1 MAGRAHPGRRSHR
14 RGRLHRCHLRA
25 DCRAAGAGH
34 LQGCLAVLPA
44 RRAGDAGDDDRRH
57 ALPAASRPLGITPE
71 AFRHVGLLRGRPA
84 SHVSRCHGNGSRRF
98 QNGQPSEL
106 LPRGRGQRRPG
117 LPRRHTRLRCPPRSP
132 ADGRNG
138 GPLMNPIVYAVL
150 FVFLAP
156 IFGGLL
162 AGIDRIT
169 SARMQSRVG
178 PPLLQPFYDL
188 GKLLQKDARQVN
200 PIVEPLLIGHAA
212 LMAVTGAM
220 LLGGTDLIFVAFVFA
235 LAALFL
241 VLAAGSVNSPYS
253 FAGAERELIVLLAS
267 EPFFILMLAAICK
280 VSGESSYG
288 GVLGSAVMVAPK
300 LPGILHAFAFVATI
314 KLRKSP
320 FDIST
325 SHHAHQ
331 ELVSGLTSDMS
342 GRLLAYVELAHWYES
357 ALLCA
362 FVVLFF
368 NWSVPLGL
376 LAFVIAY
383 GLEVLVD
390 NSTSRAK
397 WQLVL
402 RSTWA
407 VTLLFTGGNVLALFL
422 IK

>member
-1 MAGRAHPGRRSHR
+1 MSLHP
-14 RGRLHRCHLRA
+14 A
-25 DCRAAGAGH
+25 
-34 LQGCLAVLPA
+34 
-44 RRAGDAGDDDRRH
+44 
-57 ALPAASRPLGITPE
+57 
-71 AFRHVGLLRGRPA
+71 
-84 SHVSRCHGNGSRRF
+84 
-98 QNGQPSEL
+98 
-106 LPRGRGQRRPG
+106 
-117 LPRRHTRLRCPPRSP
+117 
-132 ADGRNG
+132 
-138 GPLMNPIVYAVL
+138 VYAVL
-150 FVFLAP
+150 FVLLAP
-156 IFGGLL
+156 VFGGLL
-162 AGIDRIT
+162 AGIDRIV

-188 GKLLQKDARQVN
+188 GKLLQKDSRQVN
-200 PIVEPLLIGHAA
+200 PIVEPLLLGHVGFMAA
-212 LMAVTGAM
+212 TGAM
-220 LLGGTDLIFVAFVFA
+220 ILGGTDLIFTAFVFA

-241 VLAAGSVNSPYS
+241 VLAAGSVNSPFS
-253 FAGAERELIVLLAS
+253 FAGAERELIILLAS

-280 VSGESSYG
+280 VTEQSTLG

-300 LPGILHAFAFVATI
+300 LPGMLIAFSFVATI

-342 GRLLAYVELAHWYES
+342 GRLLGYVEMAHWYES
-357 ALLCA
+357 VILAV
-362 FVVLFF
+362 FVILFF

-376 LAFVIAY
+376 LVFAGAY

-402 RSTWA
+402 RSTWV
-407 VTLLFTGGNVLALFL
+407 VTLLFSGGNLLALFL

>member
-1 MAGRAHPGRRSHR
+1 MN
-14 RGRLHRCHLRA
+14 LN
-25 DCRAAGAGH
+25 
-34 LQGCLAVLPA
+34 PA
-44 RRAGDAGDDDRRH
+44 
-57 ALPAASRPLGITPE
+57 
-71 AFRHVGLLRGRPA
+71 
-84 SHVSRCHGNGSRRF
+84 
-98 QNGQPSEL
+98 
-106 LPRGRGQRRPG
+106 
-117 LPRRHTRLRCPPRSP
+117 
-132 ADGRNG
+132 
-138 GPLMNPIVYAVL
+138 VYAVAFIL
-150 FVFLAP
+150 LAP
-156 IFGGLL
+156 IAGGLL
-162 AGIDRIT
+162 AGIDRIV

-188 GKLLQKDARQVN
+188 GKLLQKDARMVN
-200 PIVEPLLIGHAA
+200 PIVEPLLLGHAA

-280 VSGESSYG
+280 VAGASTYQ
-288 GVLGSAVMVAPK
+288 GVLASPVFVAWQ
-300 LPGILHAFAFVATI
+300 LPGVLLAFSFVATI

-342 GRLLAYVELAHWYES
+342 GRLLGYVEIAHWYES
-357 ALLCA
+357 AILAA

-368 NWSVPLGL
+368 NWNIPLGL
-376 LAFVIAY
+376 LVFALAY
-383 GLEVLVD
+383 AAEVLLD

-402 RSTWA
+402 RSTWI
-407 VTLLFTGGNVLALFL
+407 VTLLFVGGNILALFL